1 MPENGVTTPTRD
13 MQGIEVYVKNS
24 IPLDLSDNVLD
35 RIDSIGVNTLLVD
48 SELEGALFGTGAK
61 GKAPSVTGNIDD
73 LKKGGLVSVIPN
85 GFLLLHNDLQKLS
98 ETEVSGE
105 KSDSSSSKL
114 SFLSDFVKGFAGAA
128 GVAAGAAAAMALFNS
143 GAGTSES
150 LREVISEID
159 SDLNADDY
167 KDDPEVASVKREAVL
182 GYLKMYYTSQTAS
195 LAGETVGSAVSSA
208 VTTFAKN
215 TLTSLFNLL
224 TGAED
229 SPAATSLESIANT
242 LDSSMDIEELGL
254 GEGGEYRESV
264 VSEKRKATAA
274 YLAAYYVGQV
284 ANLVATDAASTFSDV
299 AGELVSGTLRKIYEK
314 LTGKEENT
322 TSLESFASTLDK
334 SMTMEELGLAEGGD
348 HREVV
353 VKEKRVA
360 TAAYL
365 ATYYASQIA
374 NLAAT
379 TTASTMSDTAS
390 ELVGSTLRKIYE
402 KLTGKEENVASLE
415 SFASTLD
422 SSLTMEELG
431 LSEGGAYREEVVE
444 EKRKATKSYLAA
456 FYASQ
461 VGNLYANKAVDTA
474 SDVVAGLVTGIF
486 TKLFSRK
493 ANRDD
498 SVSSLETFVTELDT
512 SMTMEDL
519 GLAKGGAYREDVA
532 EEKRKAVSA
541 YLKSYYADQA
551 TAAIESLGSTDGI
564 VTGLITKTLDSLF
577 GKAKDS
583 DTASSLIGL
592 VNQLDTDMSADE
604 LGLEKG
610 GKNRSSITDVQAEAV
625 ISYLKAYYT
634 SQVDSLLDNFDSSS
648 LGTSAATTVTSFFSG
663 LFGKKKDTTTDPF
676 LTSLVEII
684 DNIGGSI
691 DTAKFT
697 YESNAS
703 IREAVDDSVSSY
715 VTAFLEEEK
724 AALIENIDSRAL
736 RKAAK
741 EALAGLSLDL
751 KPLASLAFTTPSISD
766 NTATLPTY
774 DDRNILRKIDEVIS
788 SIEALSEV
796 LSDTSNNMTIVA
808 NAKGY
813 PVEDEFSIV

>member
-1 MPENGVTTPTRD
+1 
-13 MQGIEVYVKNS
+13 
-24 IPLDLSDNVLD
+24 
-35 RIDSIGVNTLLVD
+35 
-48 SELEGALFGTGAK
+48 
-61 GKAPSVTGNIDD
+61 
-73 LKKGGLVSVIPN
+73 
-85 GFLLLHNDLQKLS
+85 
-98 ETEVSGE
+98 
-105 KSDSSSSKL
+105 
-114 SFLSDFVKGFAGAA
+114 
-128 GVAAGAAAAMALFNS
+128 
-143 GAGTSES
+143 
-150 LREVISEID
+150 
-159 SDLNADDY
+159 
-167 KDDPEVASVKREAVL
+167 
-182 GYLKMYYTSQTAS
+182 
-195 LAGETVGSAVSSA
+195 
-208 VTTFAKN
+208 
-215 TLTSLFNLL
+215 
-224 TGAED
+224 
-229 SPAATSLESIANT
+229 
-242 LDSSMDIEELGL
+242 
-254 GEGGEYRESV
+254 
-264 VSEKRKATAA
+264 
-274 YLAAYYVGQV
+274 
-284 ANLVATDAASTFSDV
+284 
-299 AGELVSGTLRKIYEK
+299 
-314 LTGKEENT
+314 
-322 TSLESFASTLDK
+322 
-334 SMTMEELGLAEGGD
+334 
-348 HREVV
+348 
-353 VKEKRVA
+353 
-360 TAAYL
+360 
-365 ATYYASQIA
+365 
-374 NLAAT
+374 
-379 TTASTMSDTAS
+379 MSDTAS
-390 ELVGSTLRKIYE
+390 ELVGGTLRKIYE

-444 EKRKATKSYLAA
+444 EKRKATKSYLAT

-461 VGNLYANKAVDTA
+461 VGNLHANKAADTA
-474 SDVVAGLVTGIF
+474 SDAVAGLVTGIF

-493 ANRDD
+493 TDKDD

-519 GLAKGGAYREDVA
+519 GLTKGGAYREDVV
-532 EEKRKAVSA
+532 EEKRKAVSV
-541 YLKSYYADQA
+541 YLKRYYADQA
-551 TAAIESLGSTDGI
+551 AAAMESLGSTDGI

-583 DTASSLIGL
+583 DTASSLIEL
-592 VNQLDTDMSADE
+592 VNQLDAGMSADE

-691 DTAKFT
+691 DITKFT
-697 YESNAS
+697 YENNAS

-724 AALIENIDSRAL
+724 AALIESIDSRAL

-766 NTATLPTY
+766 DTATLPTY

-808 NAKGY
+808 NAKSY

>member
-1 MPENGVTTPTRD
+1 MPENGVTTPTKD

-24 IPLDLSDNVLD
+24 IPLDLSDKALSEISN
-35 RIDSIGVNTLLVD
+35 IGVKTLLVD

-61 GKAPSVTGNIDD
+61 GKAPSITGNVED
-73 LKKGGLVSVIPN
+73 LKKGGLVGVIPN

-98 ETEVSGE
+98 GSEVSGE
-105 KSDSSSSKL
+105 ESSSSSSKID
-114 SFLSDFVKGFAGAA
+114 FLSDFVKGFAGAA

-143 GAGTSES
+143 GTSTSES
-150 LREVISEID
+150 LQGVISEID

-167 KDDPEVASVKREAVL
+167 KDDPEVLSVKREAVL

-195 LAGETVGSAVSSA
+195 LAGEAVGSAISSA
-208 VTTFAKN
+208 VTTFAKD
-215 TLTSLFNLL
+215 TLNSLFSFL

-229 SPAATSLESIANT
+229 TPTATSLESIANT
-242 LDSSMDIEELGL
+242 LDSSMGIEELGL

-264 VSEKRKATAA
+264 ASEKRKATAA
-274 YLAAYYVGQV
+274 YLATYYIGQV
-284 ANLVATDAASTFSDV
+284 ANLAATDAASTFSDV
-299 AGELVSGTLRKIYEK
+299 AGELVGGTLRKIYEK
-314 LTGKEENT
+314 IKGKEENA
-322 TSLESFASTLDK
+322 TSLESFASELDR

-353 VKEKRVA
+353 VKEKRIA
-360 TAAYL
+360 TATYL

-390 ELVGSTLRKIYE
+390 ELVGGTLRKIYD
-402 KLTGKEENVASLE
+402 KLRGREENATSLE

-444 EKRKATKSYLAA
+444 EKRKATKSYLSA

-461 VGNLYANKAVDTA
+461 VGNLYANKAADAA
-474 SDVVAGLVTGIF
+474 SDAVAGLVTGIF

-493 ANRDD
+493 ADKDD

-519 GLAKGGAYREDVA
+519 GLAKGGAYREEVA
-532 EEKRKAVSA
+532 EEKRKTVSD
-541 YLKSYYADQA
+541 YLKNYYADQA
-551 TAAIESLGSTDGI
+551 AAAIESLGSTDGV
-564 VTGLITKTLDSLF
+564 VTGLITKTLGSLF

-583 DTASSLIGL
+583 DTASRLIEL
-592 VNQLDTDMSADE
+592 VNQLDADMSAGE

-610 GKNRSSITDVQAEAV
+610 GKNRSSVTDVQAEAV
-625 ISYLKAYYT
+625 VSYLKAYYT

-663 LFGKKKDTTTDPF
+663 LFGKKEDTSTDPF
-676 LTSLVEII
+676 LTSLIEIV
-684 DNIGGSI
+684 DNIGSSI
-691 DTAKFT
+691 DVSKFT
-697 YESNAS
+697 YENNVA
-703 IREAVDDSVSSY
+703 IREAVDDSVSEY
-715 VTAFLEEEK
+715 LTAFLDKEK
-724 AALIENIDSRAL
+724 DALIDSIDNRSL
-736 RKAAK
+736 KKAAK
-741 EALAGLSLDL
+741 EALSGLSLDL
-751 KPLASLAFTTPSISD
+751 KPLASLAFTTPTISSD
-766 NTATLPTY
+766 TATSPVY
-774 DDRNILRKIDEVIS
+774 DDRNILRKMDEVIS
-788 SIEALSEV
+788 SIETLSEV
-796 LSDTSNNMTIVA
+796 LNNTSGNVTVVNNT
-808 NAKGY
+808 KSY
-813 PVEDEFSIV
+813 PIEDEFSIV

>member
-1 MPENGVTTPTRD
+1 MPENGVTTPTKD

-24 IPLDLSDNVLD
+24 IPLDLSDKALSEISN
-35 RIDSIGVNTLLVD
+35 IGVKTLLVD

-61 GKAPSVTGNIDD
+61 GKAPSITGNVED
-73 LKKGGLVSVIPN
+73 LKKGGLVGVIPN

-98 ETEVSGE
+98 GSEVSGE
-105 KSDSSSSKL
+105 EGSSSSSKID
-114 SFLSDFVKGFAGAA
+114 FLGDFVKGFAGAA

-143 GAGTSES
+143 GTGTSES
-150 LREVISEID
+150 LQGVISEID

-167 KDDPEVASVKREAVL
+167 KDDPEVLSVKREAVL

-195 LAGETVGSAVSSA
+195 LAGEAVGSAVSSA
-208 VTTFAKN
+208 VTTFAKD
-215 TLTSLFNLL
+215 TLNSLFSFL

-242 LDSSMDIEELGL
+242 LDSSMGIEELGL

-264 VSEKRKATAA
+264 ASEKRKATAA

-299 AGELVSGTLRKIYEK
+299 AGELVGGTLRKIYEK
-314 LTGKEENT
+314 IKGKEENA
-322 TSLESFASTLDK
+322 TSLESFASELDR

-353 VKEKRVA
+353 VKEKRIA
-360 TAAYL
+360 TATYL

-390 ELVGSTLRKIYE
+390 ELVGGTLRKIYE
-402 KLTGKEENVASLE
+402 KLTGREENATSLE

-444 EKRKATKSYLAA
+444 EKRKATKSYLSA

-461 VGNLYANKAVDTA
+461 VGNLYANKAADAA
-474 SDVVAGLVTGIF
+474 SDAVAGLVTGIF

-493 ANRDD
+493 ADKDD

-519 GLAKGGAYREDVA
+519 GLAKGGAYREEVV
-532 EEKRKAVSA
+532 EEKRKTVSA

-551 TAAIESLGSTDGI
+551 AAAIESLGSTDGI
-564 VTGLITKTLDSLF
+564 VTGLITKTLGSLF

-583 DTASSLIGL
+583 DTASSLIEL
-592 VNQLDTDMSADE
+592 VNQLDADMSAGE

-625 ISYLKAYYT
+625 VSYLKAYYT

-648 LGTSAATTVTSFFSG
+648 LGTSAAATVTSFFSG
-663 LFGKKKDTTTDPF
+663 LFGKKEDTSTDPF

-684 DNIGGSI
+684 DNIGSSI
-691 DTAKFT
+691 DVSKFT
-697 YESNAS
+697 YENNVA
-703 IREAVDDSVSSY
+703 IREAVDDSVSEY
-715 VTAFLEEEK
+715 LTAFLDKEK
-724 AALIENIDSRAL
+724 DALIDSIDSRSL
-736 RKAAK
+736 KKAAK
-741 EALAGLSLDL
+741 DALSGLSLDL
-751 KPLASLAFTTPSISD
+751 KPLASLAFTTPTISSD
-766 NTATLPTY
+766 TATSPVY
-774 DDRNILRKIDEVIS
+774 DDRNILRKMDEVIS
-788 SIEALSEV
+788 SIETLSEV
-796 LSDTSNNMTIVA
+796 LNNTSGNVTVVNNT
-808 NAKGY
+808 KSY
-813 PVEDEFSIV
+813 PIEDEFSIV

>member
-85 GFLLLHNDLQKLS
+85 GFLLLHNDLQKLNGTEIS
-98 ETEVSGE
+98 EE

-143 GAGTSES
+143 GTSTSES

-195 LAGETVGSAVSSA
+195 LAGEAVGSAVSSA

-242 LDSSMDIEELGL
+242 LDSSMGIEELGL

-264 VSEKRKATAA
+264 ASEKRKATAA

-284 ANLVATDAASTFSDV
+284 ANLVATDTASTFSDA
-299 AGELVSGTLRKIYEK
+299 AGELVGGTLRKIYEK
-314 LTGKEENT
+314 LTGKEENA

-334 SMTMEELGLAEGGD
+334 SMTMEELGLTEGGD

-353 VKEKRVA
+353 IKEKRVA

-365 ATYYASQIA
+365 ATYYASQVA

-390 ELVGSTLRKIYE
+390 ELVGGTLRKIYE
-402 KLTGKEENVASLE
+402 RLTGKEENVASLE

-444 EKRKATKSYLAA
+444 EKRKATKSYLAT

-461 VGNLYANKAVDTA
+461 VGNLYANKAADTA
-474 SDVVAGLVTGIF
+474 SDAVAGLVTGIF

-493 ANRDD
+493 ANKDD
-498 SVSSLETFVTELDT
+498 SVTSLETFVTELDT

-519 GLAKGGAYREDVA
+519 GLAKGGAYREDVV
-532 EEKRKAVSA
+532 EEKRKAVSV
-541 YLKSYYADQA
+541 YLKRYYADQA
-551 TAAIESLGSTDGI
+551 AAAIESLGSTDGI

-583 DTASSLIGL
+583 DTASSLIEL
-592 VNQLDTDMSADE
+592 VNQLDAGMSADE

-625 ISYLKAYYT
+625 ISYLRAYYT

-691 DTAKFT
+691 DIAKFT
-697 YESNAS
+697 YENNAS

-724 AALIENIDSRAL
+724 AALIESIDSRAL

-766 NTATLPTY
+766 DTATLPTY

-808 NAKGY
+808 NAKSY

>member
-24 IPLDLSDNVLD
+24 IPLDLSNNVLN
-35 RIDSIGVNTLLVD
+35 RIDSIGVNTLLVG
-48 SELEGALFGTGAK
+48 SELEGALFGTGAR
-61 GKAPSVTGNIDD
+61 GKAPSITGNVDD
-73 LKKGGLVSVIPN
+73 LKKGGLVGVIPN

-98 ETEVSGE
+98 GAEASGE
-105 KSDSSSSKL
+105 KSNSSSSGIN
-114 SFLSDFVKGFAGAA
+114 FLSDFIKGFAGAA
-128 GVAAGAAAAMALFNS
+128 GVAVGAAAAMALFNS
-143 GAGTSES
+143 DIGTSES
-150 LREVISEID
+150 LQKVISELD
-159 SDLNADDY
+159 SDLSADDY

-195 LAGETVGSAVSSA
+195 LAGEAVGSAVSSA

-242 LDSSMDIEELGL
+242 LDSSMGIEELGL
-254 GEGGEYRESV
+254 SEGGEYRESV
-264 VSEKRKATAA
+264 VNEKRKATAA

-284 ANLVATDAASTFSDV
+284 ANLAATDAASTFSDV
-299 AGELVSGTLRKIYEK
+299 AGELVGGTLRKIYER
-314 LTGKEENT
+314 LTSKEENA
-322 TSLESFASTLDK
+322 TSLESFASALDK
-334 SMTMEELGLAEGGD
+334 SVTMEELGLAEGGD

-353 VKEKRVA
+353 IKEKRIA

-365 ATYYASQIA
+365 ATYYASQVA

-379 TTASTMSDTAS
+379 TTASTISDIAS
-390 ELVGSTLRKIYE
+390 EFVGGTLRKIYE
-402 KLTGKEENVASLE
+402 KLIGREENTTSLE

-422 SSLTMEELG
+422 SSLTMKELG
-431 LSEGGAYREEVVE
+431 LSEGGAYREGVVE
-444 EKRKATKSYLAA
+444 EKR
-456 FYASQ
+456 
-461 VGNLYANKAVDTA
+461 
-474 SDVVAGLVTGIF
+474 
-486 TKLFSRK
+486 R
-493 ANRDD
+493 
-498 SVSSLETFVTELDT
+498 
-512 SMTMEDL
+512 
-519 GLAKGGAYREDVA
+519 
-532 EEKRKAVSA
+532 AVSA
-541 YLKSYYADQA
+541 YLKVYYADQA
-551 TAAIESLGSTDGI
+551 AAAIKSLGSTDGI
-564 VTGLITKTLDSLF
+564 VTSLITKTLESLF

-583 DTASSLIGL
+583 DTASSLIEL
-592 VNQLDTDMSADE
+592 VNRLDADMSADE

-610 GKNRSSITDVQAEAV
+610 GKNRSSVTDVQAEAV
-625 ISYLKAYYT
+625 VSYLKAYYT

-648 LGTSAATTVTSFFSG
+648 LGTSAATAVTSFFSG

-697 YESNAS
+697 YENNAS
-703 IREAVDDSVSSY
+703 VREAVDDSVSSY

-724 AALIENIDSRAL
+724 AALIESIDSRAL

-741 EALAGLSLDL
+741 EALAGLNLDL
-751 KPLASLAFTTPSISD
+751 KPLASLAFTSPSISD
-766 NTATLPTY
+766 STATLPTY

-788 SIEALSEV
+788 SIETLSEI

-808 NAKGY
+808 NTKSY